1 MLYMF
6 CLILYSTWYEF
17 CFAICAERKFKHL
30 SKKRR
35 LLRETMHQRLES
47 AQFVASCLA
56 NSQWQEIASIRSD
69 DTGSFCA
76 GQLEETHL

>member
-1 MLYMF
+1 
-6 CLILYSTWYEF
+6 
-17 CFAICAERKFKHL
+17 
-30 SKKRR
+30 
-35 LLRETMHQRLES
+35 MHQRLES